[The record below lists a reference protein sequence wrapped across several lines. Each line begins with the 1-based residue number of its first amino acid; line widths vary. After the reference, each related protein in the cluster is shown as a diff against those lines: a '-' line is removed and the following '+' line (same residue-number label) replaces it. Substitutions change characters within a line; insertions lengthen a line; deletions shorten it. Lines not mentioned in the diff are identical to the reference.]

1 MTITKSISNKQMKTL
16 SILNSY
22 SHSHNFSSN
31 NLNIPLKKILSKDNP
46 SIIESKYAKNK
57 QQNGDNL
64 IT

>member
-1 MTITKSISNKQMKTL
+1 MKTL

-31 NLNIPLKKILSKDNP
+31 NLNITLKKILSKDNP